1 MHTEWNSLCI
11 YEYMSFTIWVEL
23 LKLLNFSTTI
33 EFIEMHLYIKVF
45 ILQHFVNECY
55 SIL

>member
-11 YEYMSFTIWVEL
+11 YEYMSFTIWVE
-23 LKLLNFSTTI
+23 LLNFSTTI